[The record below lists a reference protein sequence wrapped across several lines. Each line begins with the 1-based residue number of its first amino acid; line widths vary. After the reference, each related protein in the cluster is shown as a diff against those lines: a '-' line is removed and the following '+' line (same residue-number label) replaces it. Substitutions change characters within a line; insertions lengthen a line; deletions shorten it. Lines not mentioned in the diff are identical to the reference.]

1 MRNRFSFGMIT
12 AITLTFLVLVVVSNR
27 PSEAAEDNKA
37 ETKKDSAAGYNLVAP
52 LSAIMEV
59 MDNSIF
65 SKIPDKA
72 KAGKFKDI
80 KREGLFLA
88 EIANLTAQDK
98 EYRNN
103 KEWVSVCEKWKEAA
117 LKLSEAADKKDA
129 AAVMTQHAAVEKTCE
144 MCHEK
149 FRDN

>member
-1 MRNRFSFGMIT
+1 MRNRFCFGMIT
-12 AITLTFLVLVVVSNR
+12 AITLTFAVIAVVSNR
-27 PSEAAEDNKA
+27 PSEAAEDGKA
-37 ETKKDSAAGYNLVAP
+37 ETKKDSAAGYSLVAP
-52 LSAIMEV
+52 LAAIMEV
-59 MDNSIF
+59 MDSNVF

-88 EIANLTAQDK
+88 EIANLTAQEK
-98 EYRNN
+98 TNRGN
-103 KEWVSVCEKWKEAA
+103 KDWVSFCEQWKAAA

-129 AAVMTQHAAVEKTCE
+129 AAVTTQHAAVEKTCE